1 MILILLSKSLD
12 GFSINSW
19 DIHIIFIH
27 KLLKAFF
34 SSNALWEIR
43 YWDEKKRVQTTL
55 YVSVT
60 EFWFQSINPKV
71 VIWLDW
77 TMVWSV
83 NELLDYHAS
92 LSCRSRM
99 SFAKTDIKK
108 SVLGLYYDD
117 YTEIGYLWCVYMY
130 VNMLIWCHG
139 ILKSVLKMG
148 VLSTCSS
155 RLQLRVIGLGTT
167 SQIAT
172 AILKY
177 WNWSV
182 H

>member
-1 MILILLSKSLD
+1 MNIYIDNWKDIYLFVAEGYILHC
-12 GFSINSW
+12 
-19 DIHIIFIH
+19 IHIH

-34 SSNALWEIR
+34 SGKVLWEII
-43 YWDEKKRVQTTL
+43 YWDKKKSTNLFICVCYRVLISKHKSNSSAMTG
-55 YVSVT
+55 
-60 EFWFQSINPKV
+60 
-71 VIWLDW
+71 LD
-77 TMVWSV
+77 MMWSV
-83 NELLDYHAS
+83 NKLLDYHAS

-99 SFAKTDIKK
+99 SFAKTDIKE
-108 SVLGLYYDD
+108 SVLELYYDD

>member
-1 MILILLSKSLD
+1 MNIYIDNWKDIYLFVAEGYILHC
-12 GFSINSW
+12 
-19 DIHIIFIH
+19 IHIH

-34 SSNALWEIR
+34 SGKVLWEII
-43 YWDEKKRVQTTL
+43 YWDKKRVQTCL

-99 SFAKTDIKK
+99 SFAKTDIKE
-108 SVLGLYYDD
+108 SVLGLYY
-117 YTEIGYLWCVYMY
+117 TEIGYLRSVYMTH
-130 VNMLIWCHG
+130 VCIHAQLVPWNSEVCIENG
-139 ILKSVLKMG
+139 
-148 VLSTCSS
+148 S
-155 RLQLRVIGLGTT
+155 RLHLF
-167 SQIAT
+167 
-172 AILKY
+172 K
-177 WNWSV
+177 
-182 H
+182 